1 MKINKP
7 VRMSLSAQVVNEIER
22 HIKEGVWKVG
32 DKIPAEPELV
42 EQFGVS
48 RNTLREAIQ
57 ALIHAGM
64 LEAKQGDGTYIVS
77 NDRLSAIIS
86 KKMNNADIIE
96 ILEVRNL
103 IEKEVARKAC
113 LKASEEQI
121 NELSRYFELRNRAYE
136 DWQDAIKADMD
147 FHLYIAEIAGNKL
160 LSDLYKSMYFNL
172 STLIEVYFQETKYH
186 KQDELHRGLFEAIK
200 ARDAE
205 GAAEVIAKLIE
216 LEMTVLVGKG
226 K

>member
-205 GAAEVIAKLIE
+205 GAAEVIVKLIE